1 MRTAKFFLTLMAA
14 IMIVTG
20 CDWIRMQLG
29 MATSEDIANLKK
41 ERQYDD
47 SVRMMNDSAA
57 LKGNTGDMSTQGS
70 YSLKISDTSAFNEQK
85 SDTTVKADTVK
96 KAEPTQTSPVQ
107 TTPVQTTPVQT
118 APVNRYHVIVGSF
131 KDHANATKM
140 AEYLRG
146 KGYNPTMMDFR
157 NGFRVVSAASFPNMG
172 PAFTEM
178 YKIADLGIIKDDIWV
193 YDIRQKLHN

>member
-47 SVRMMNDSAA
+47 SVRMMNDSIAM
-57 LKGNTGDMSTQGS
+57 KGNTGDMSTSGG
-70 YSLKISDTSAFNEQK
+70 YNVKITDTAAFNEPK
-85 SDTTVKADTVK
+85 VDTSVKAETVKQP
-96 KAEPTQTSPVQ
+96 EPVAVQEQKPVPAPVQ
-107 TTPVQTTPVQT
+107 SN
-118 APVNRYHVIVGSF
+118 PVNRYHVIVGSF
-131 KDHANATKM
+131 KDHTNAAKM

-146 KGYNPTMMDFR
+146 KGYNPSLMDFR
-157 NGFRVVSAASFPNMG
+157 NGFRVVSAASFPQMG

-178 YKIADLGIIKDDIWV
+178 YKIADMNIIKDDIWV
-193 YDIRQKLHN
+193 YDIRQKLHNQ

>member
-47 SVRMMNDSAA
+47 SVRMMNDSIAM
-57 LKGNTGDMSTQGS
+57 KGNTGDVSTSGG
-70 YSLKISDTSAFNEQK
+70 YNVKISDTAAFNEPK
-85 SDTTVKADTVK
+85 ADTTVKAETVK
-96 KAEPTQTSPVQ
+96 QPEPVAAPIKANPE
-107 TTPVQTTPVQT
+107 
-118 APVNRYHVIVGSF
+118 NRYHVIVGSF
-131 KDHANATKM
+131 KDHSNAAKM
-140 AEYLRG
+140 AEYLKG
-146 KGYNPTMMDFR
+146 KGYNPAVMDFR
-157 NGFRVVSAASFPNMG
+157 NGFRVVSAASFPQMG

-178 YKIADLGIIKDDIWV
+178 YKIADMNIIKDDIWV
-193 YDIRQKLHN
+193 YDIRQKLHNQ

>member
-47 SVRMMNDSAA
+47 SVRMMNDSIAM
-57 LKGNTGDMSTQGS
+57 KGNTGDVSTSGG
-70 YSLKISDTSAFNEQK
+70 YNVKISDTAAFNEPKVDSTVQEQK
-85 SDTTVKADTVK
+85 PVAAPIKANP
-96 KAEPTQTSPVQ
+96 E
-107 TTPVQTTPVQT
+107 
-118 APVNRYHVIVGSF
+118 NRYHVIVGSF
-131 KDHANATKM
+131 KEYSNASKM
-140 AEYLRG
+140 AEYLKG
-146 KGYNPTMMDFR
+146 KGYNPAMMDFK
-157 NGFRVVSAASFPNMG
+157 NGFRVVSAASFPQMG

-178 YKIADLGIIKDDIWV
+178 YKIADMNIIKDDIWV
-193 YDIRQKLHN
+193 YDIRQKLHNQ

>member
-1 MRTAKFFLTLMAA
+1 MRTAKIFLTLMAA

-96 KAEPTQTSPVQ
+96 KAEPTQT
-107 TTPVQTTPVQT
+107 TPVQTT
-118 APVNRYHVIVGSF
+118 PVNRYHVIVGSF
-131 KDHANATKM
+131 KEYSNASKM
-140 AEYLRG
+140 AEFLKG